1 MIRDNSSKE
10 AVTVQSKELAMRPI
24 TLPSMLQQQNQR
36 VIALL
41 LVNISLAI
49 LWYIFLPVFGAPD
62 YLVGFIAGAFTLTI
76 YERAYGQRIWWLLS
90 FFGFVPWE
98 IVVSNAKLAWW
109 ILQPQLQVQSGI
121 IAVPLS
127 VDTDLEIIV
136 LATVIT
142 LTPGTVS
149 IDLSRNDNGQNI
161 LYVHGFAVEDPDRFR
176 HEIKEMFERR
186 LSLVTRGGWG

>member
-1 MIRDNSSKE
+1 MERDNTSTE
-10 AVTVQSKELAMRPI
+10 TVTVQNGEVAMRPI
-24 TLPSMLQQQNQR
+24 NLPSMTQQQNQR

-62 YLVGFIAGAFTLTI
+62 YLVGFVVGASALTI

-90 FFGFVPWE
+90 FIGFVLWE

-109 ILQPQLQVQSGI
+109 ILQPKLRVHSGI

-149 IDLSRNDNGQNI
+149 IDLSRDDNGQNI

>member
-1 MIRDNSSKE
+1 MTRDNSSTIAVYEQEKE
-10 AVTVQSKELAMRPI
+10 RAARPVH
-24 TLPSMLQQQNQR
+24 LPPMTQRENQR

-62 YLVGFIAGAFTLTI
+62 YLVGFSVGALALTV

-90 FFGFVPWE
+90 FIGFVLWE

-109 ILQPQLQVQSGI
+109 ILQPRPQFSPGI
-121 IAVPLS
+121 VAVPLS
-127 VDTDLEIIV
+127 IDTDLEIII

-149 IDLSRNDNGQNI
+149 IDLSQDDHGQNI
-161 LYVHGFAVEDPDRFR
+161 LYVHSFVVKDPDHFR
-176 HEIKEMFERR
+176 HEVREMFERR

>member
-90 FFGFVPWE
+90 FFGFVLWE

-109 ILQPQLQVQSGI
+109 ILQPQLRVQSGI

>member
-1 MIRDNSSKE
+1 MTKDNSGTV
-10 AVTVQSKELAMRPI
+10 AVYEQNQQAATRRVH
-24 TLPSMLQQQNQR
+24 LPPMTQRENQR

-62 YLVGFIAGAFTLTI
+62 YLVGFTVGTLALTV
-76 YERAYGQRIWWLLS
+76 YERAYGHRIWWLLS
-90 FFGFVPWE
+90 FIGFVLWE

-109 ILQPQLQVQSGI
+109 ILQPRPQFSPGI
-121 IAVPLS
+121 VAVPLS
-127 VDTDLEIIV
+127 IDTDLEIIV

-149 IDLSRNDNGQNI
+149 IDLTQGDNGQNI
-161 LYVHGFAVEDPDRFR
+161 LYVHSFVVKDPEQFR
-176 HEIKEMFERR
+176 AEIREMFERR